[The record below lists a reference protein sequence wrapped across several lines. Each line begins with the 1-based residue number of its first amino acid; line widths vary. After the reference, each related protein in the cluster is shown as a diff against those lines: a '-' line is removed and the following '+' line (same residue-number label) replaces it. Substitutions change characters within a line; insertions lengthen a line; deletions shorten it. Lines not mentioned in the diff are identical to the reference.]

1 MNTSG
6 SVHASFEKKIQQWV
20 AVDNRLK
27 ELNEQTKELRQ
38 QRSDANDA
46 IIEYIQTNKLSN
58 AVINI
63 TDGKLKFGE
72 LKQTAPITLG
82 FLEKCLGEV
91 ITNSNQVDQIMSY
104 IKQKREV
111 KVIPEIKRY
120 YNNNPASS
128 KSGGGGSDATSVEPD
143 E

>member
-1 MNTSG
+1 MNNTTG

-72 LKQTAPITLG
+72 MKQTAPITLG

-91 ITNSNQVDQIMSY
+91 ITNSTQVDQIMTY

-128 KSGGGGSDATSVEPD
+128 KSGGDVSSVEPD

>member
-1 MNTSG
+1 MNTTG

-72 LKQTAPITLG
+72 MKQTAPITLG

-91 ITNSNQVDQIMSY
+91 ITNSTQVDQIMTY

-128 KSGGGGSDATSVEPD
+128 KSGGDVSSVEPD

>member
-1 MNTSG
+1 MNNTSG

-72 LKQTAPITLG
+72 MKQTAPITLG

-91 ITNSNQVDQIMSY
+91 ITNSTQVDQIMTY

-128 KSGGGGSDATSVEPD
+128 KSGGDVTSVEPD